1 MPSWVRTG
9 PVARHEPVASR
20 RARWGSL
27 HRMPAAPR
35 ADRSAV
41 VTPSLVA
48 DETEDNDRLVRAL
61 EAAGVEIDHLRVA
74 LGRRL
79 VIGQAQG
86 MLMERLGIDAG
97 QAFDHLKRM
106 SSQRN
111 QKVYVIAEDIVR
123 TRVLP
128 GL

>member
-1 MPSWVRTG
+1 VR
-9 PVARHEPVASR
+9 S
-20 RARWGSL
+20 
-27 HRMPAAPR
+27 
-35 ADRSAV
+35 SA
-41 VTPSLVA
+41 TA
-48 DETEDNDRLVRAL
+48 DETEDNDGLVRAL

-97 QAFDHLKRM
+97 QAIDYLMRE

-111 QKVYVIAEDIVR
+111 RKVFLIAEDIVR
-123 TRVLP
+123 TRELP
-128 GL
+128 GP

>member
-1 MPSWVRTG
+1 MT
-9 PVARHEPVASR
+9 
-20 RARWGSL
+20 
-27 HRMPAAPR
+27 
-35 ADRSAV
+35 
-41 VTPSLVA
+41 A
-48 DETEDNDRLVRAL
+48 DETEENDRLVRAL

-97 QAFDHLKRM
+97 LAFDYLKRM

-123 TRVLP
+123 TRELP

>member
-1 MPSWVRTG
+1 MT
-9 PVARHEPVASR
+9 
-20 RARWGSL
+20 
-27 HRMPAAPR
+27 
-35 ADRSAV
+35 
-41 VTPSLVA
+41 A
-48 DETEDNDRLVRAL
+48 DEIEDNDRLVRAL

-86 MLMERLGIDAG
+86 VLMERLGIDAG
-97 QAFDHLKRM
+97 QAFDYLKRM

-123 TRVLP
+123 TRELP